1 MARKFMMYAIDR
13 EEIRDE
19 IFFGMATIMYGPWYP
34 DSEWFSPKLRGRV
47 LHDPELARQY
57 LERYYELGG
66 EKPLRFR
73 IIATNA
79 QWFVDVATLIQAQ
92 LKEFGVEAEVVPL
105 EKRTLFATMKT
116 LDWEAGVEDWG
127 YGNFSALYWL
137 YAGYYRN
144 NHNHNH
150 WHHAAPDLRPDYH
163 PTVPGHEEFTRLYD
177 IAIAE
182 PDVQKRKELVWKM
195 QEMLV
200 ENVVRID
207 LMILD
212 NIYAWREEV
221 VGYGDGLNSTGDI
234 NLRFIK
240 EFKG

>member
-1 MARKFMMYAIDR
+1 
-13 EEIRDE
+13 
-19 IFFGMATIMYGPWYP
+19 
-34 DSEWFSPKLRGRV
+34 
-47 LHDPELARQY
+47 
-57 LERYYELGG
+57 
-66 EKPLRFR
+66 
-73 IIATNA
+73 
-79 QWFVDVATLIQAQ
+79 
-92 LKEFGVEAEVVPL
+92 
-105 EKRTLFATMKT
+105 
-116 LDWEAGVEDWG
+116 
-127 YGNFSALYWL
+127 
-137 YAGYYRN
+137 
-144 NHNHNH
+144 
-150 WHHAAPDLRPDYH
+150 
-163 PTVPGHEEFTRLYD
+163 VPGHEEFTRLYD